1 MAKNISYMKK
11 SVADFSARI
20 SAAWHKATI
29 SIFEVGAALVEAK
42 GQLSPRDYRDLIRDL
57 EDRRIMSRSTI
68 SKLMTVASNAVLTK
82 PDYQNKLPPSY
93 VTLYLLS
100 RQEDERL
107 ERAIIEGQ
115 VTPET
120 QQKNVIEIFP
130 PPSPKVPTK
139 PKINR
144 ISITGDLN
152 LLPKTKLEQLTDLL
166 KSIHQIKGI
175 KVSGITLD

>member
-29 SIFEVGAALVEAK
+29 SIFEVGAALIEAK

-93 VTLYLLS
+93 VTLYMLS
-100 RQEDERL
+100 RRENDRL
-107 ERAIIEGQ
+107 EQAIIEGQ
-115 VTPET
+115 VTSET
-120 QQKNVIEIFP
+120 QQREVAHIFDSPKNVTVR
-130 PPSPKVPTK
+130 PKS
-139 PKINR
+139 NR
-144 ISITGDLN
+144 ISIIGDLK
-152 LLPKTKLEQLTDLL
+152 LLSESQMQRLTTLL
-166 KSIHQIKGI
+166 KSIGRIEGF